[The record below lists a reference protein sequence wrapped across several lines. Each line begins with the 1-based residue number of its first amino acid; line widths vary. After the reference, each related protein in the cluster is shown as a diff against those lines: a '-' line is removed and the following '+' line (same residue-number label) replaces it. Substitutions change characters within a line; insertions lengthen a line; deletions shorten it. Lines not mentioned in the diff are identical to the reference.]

1 MYSIYLLMFKIFHLE
16 STHMRT
22 PAVLLNSK
30 QSRKLLK
37 FSAYAIYPGVF
48 LHANALAV
56 HPTPVSEME
65 MAFGLPGRAANVLL
79 RNYMT
84 FLLRE
89 CITDQE
95 RIAFHNKR
103 GRRSIEDIKIA
114 YNQRIKD
121 DVNMK
126 YNVYKHLDRL
136 RLFEDVFAYK
146 SYLLAWEQD
155 EWQILTIFHLP

>member
-1 MYSIYLLMFKIFHLE
+1 
-16 STHMRT
+16 
-22 PAVLLNSK
+22 
-30 QSRKLLK
+30 
-37 FSAYAIYPGVF
+37 
-48 LHANALAV
+48 
-56 HPTPVSEME
+56 
-65 MAFGLPGRAANVLL
+65 
-79 RNYMT
+79 MT